1 MKNWTVVLALLLL
14 ASGSHAFAE
23 AHRSDLRSVTGWKFP
38 NSSSEGSSPVG
49 VQALLPSAG
58 SPGFSELVPF
68 NIRSPDQE
76 EAGSCLYMSLT
87 GIAEWYLARQNP
99 GQSRASEGPLD
110 LSERYMMNIAG
121 IEEAGNGVDNWK
133 TDSIFLYNNVGE
145 TVLNR
150 DYRFAKGW
158 YKRDAE
164 GELKKSRKGA
174 KDAEYDATYNWID
187 ERKSVAR
194 APRVKLPRF
203 ARQILF
209 ADPESNQWNTG
220 VMPFGVV
227 EQIKTALREKKAPVQ
242 VLYNHFGYWHA
253 NVILGYDDSFDNKNC
268 KFVNDFIVFMDKEA
282 SDARDEAAKAATKA
296 ERERL
301 LKKAAKFSDA
311 GNGASVSLAQGGG
324 CHPRGAFYVRDSI
337 YGEEG
342 APSYDYDPDTSG
354 EESPYS
360 KPIVMLEYD
369 WVRTM
374 ANHAIVVVTTA
385 P

>member
-1 MKNWTVVLALLLL
+1 MKNWTVVLALFCVL
-14 ASGSHAFAE
+14 ASGSHAFAD
-23 AHRSDLRSVTGWKFP
+23 AHRSDLRSATGWKFP
-38 NSSSEGSSPVG
+38 NSPSEGSSPVG
-49 VQALLPSAG
+49 VQALLPTAG

-87 GIAEWYLARQNP
+87 GIAEWYLARANP
-99 GQSRASEGPLD
+99 LLSRESEGPLD

-121 IEEAGNGVDNWK
+121 IDEAGNGVENWK
-133 TDSIFLYNNVGE
+133 TDSVYLYNNVGA
-145 TVLNR
+145 TLLNR

-164 GELKKSRKGA
+164 GEIKKSRKGV
-174 KDAEYDATYNWID
+174 KDAEYDTSYSWID
-187 ERKSVAR
+187 ERKTVTR
-194 APRVKLPRF
+194 APRVKLPKF
-203 ARQILF
+203 AREILF

-220 VMPFGVV
+220 VMPFGIV
-227 EQIKTALREKKAPVQ
+227 EQIKTALREKKAPVH
-242 VLYNHFGYWHA
+242 VIYNHFGYWHA
-253 NVILGYDDSFDNKNC
+253 NVILGFDDSFDNKNC
-268 KFVNDFIVFMDKEA
+268 KFVNDFVAFMAKEA
-282 SDARDEAAKAATKA
+282 SDARDEAAKATSKA

-301 LKKAAKFSDA
+301 LAKALKFEDA
-311 GNGASVSLAQGGG
+311 GDGARDSLAKGGG

-342 APSYDYDPDTSG
+342 APNYDYDPNTTG

-360 KPIVMLEYD
+360 KAIVMLEYD

-374 ANHAIVVVTTA
+374 ANHAMVITA